1 MNSDNTAYC
10 RSMEELGLQ
19 GTYRT
24 FDFEEVWQMDEGAF
38 GLPVLQGNPMQG
50 FSGEPAFA
58 GGSGVYYDP
67 YLIET
72 EAHLRLVDK
81 HPQCHFLMTED
92 ITFSTSS
99 RVSWTSL
106 SASGFSGVFD
116 GGGHTISN
124 L

>member
-1 MNSDNTAYC
+1 MNSDNTVYC
-10 RSMEELGLQ
+10 RSMEERGLQ

-24 FDFEEVWQMDEGAF
+24 FDFEEVWQMEEGAF

-72 EAHLRLVDK
+72 EAQLKAVK
-81 HPQCHFLMTED
+81 NYPQSRFLMIAD